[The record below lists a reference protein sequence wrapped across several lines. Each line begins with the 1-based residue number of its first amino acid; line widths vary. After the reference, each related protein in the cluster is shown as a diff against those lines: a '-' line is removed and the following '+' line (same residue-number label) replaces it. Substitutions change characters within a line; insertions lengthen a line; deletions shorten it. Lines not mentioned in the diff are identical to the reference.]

1 MQVLI
6 RFPNGERGGRR
17 FLATATLSSVYD
29 YVDSL
34 PSFDATNYKLVSNFP
49 RVVYGDDKLRL
60 TLKDAELHPRASLY
74 IQIEDE

>member
-1 MQVLI
+1 LI

-17 FLATATLSSVYD
+17 FPASATVSSIYD

-34 PSFDATNYKLVSNFP
+34 PSFETTSYKLVSNFP
-49 RVVYGDDKLRL
+49 RVVYGEDKLRL
-60 TLKDAELHPRASLY
+60 TLKEAELHPRASLY